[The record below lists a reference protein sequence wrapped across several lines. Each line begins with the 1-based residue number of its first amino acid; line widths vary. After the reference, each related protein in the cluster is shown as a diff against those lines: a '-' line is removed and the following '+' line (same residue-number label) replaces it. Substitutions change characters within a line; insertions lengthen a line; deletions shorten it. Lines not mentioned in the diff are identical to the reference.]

1 RQLTRRNAGRSL
13 PQITA
18 RLREYLLGWKAY
30 FRLAET
36 PGVFGDLDG
45 WIRHRLRAIQ
55 LKQWKRGTTIYREL
69 RARGASKDLAARV
82 AANRHSWWRNSAMG
96 LHVVLPNRVFDELG
110 VPRLAA

>member
-1 RQLTRRNAGRSL
+1 RQRAFLGFAFWAGPNGTTKRRVADKALRKMKQRVRQLTRRNAGRSL

-82 AANRHSWWRNSAMG
+82 
-96 LHVVLPNRVFDELG
+96 
-110 VPRLAA
+110 